1 LSEYRDHYDELRAA
15 GARLA
20 AISVDDP
27 SRADAMR
34 RDLSLPFPVL
44 CDTQR
49 EVIRA
54 WDLVNAAEGNIA
66 YPAVFVIDR
75 ERRVRYRA
83 RESTTARAGVAEV
96 IAAARAIA
104 SGGAPAKT
112 EGERHAVWPG
122 AMFFRATMN
131 MLTRGIRSKG

>member
-1 LSEYRDHYDELRAA
+1 LSEYRDRHDELRTA
-15 GARLA
+15 GVKLA

-34 RDLSLPFPVL
+34 RDLKLPFPVL
-44 CDTQR
+44 CDTKR

-54 WDLVNAAEGNIA
+54 WDLVNAAEGDIA
-66 YPAVFVIDR
+66 YPAAFVIDR

-83 RESTTARAGVAEV
+83 LESTTARASMAEV

-104 SGGAPAKT
+104 SGAEPART
-112 EGERHAVWPG
+112 EGERRAIWPG
-122 AMFFRATMN
+122 AMFLRATMN
-131 MLTRGIRSKG
+131 MLTRGIRQR

>member
-1 LSEYRDHYDELRAA
+1 LSEYREHHDELRAA
-15 GARLA
+15 GAKLA

-27 SRADAMR
+27 ARADAMR
-34 RDLSLPFPVL
+34 RDLRLPFPVL
-44 CDTQR
+44 CDPTR

-54 WDLVNAAEGNIA
+54 WDLVNAAEGDIA

-83 RESTTARAGVAEV
+83 LETTTARASVAEV

-104 SGGAPAKT
+104 AGGAPAKT
-112 EGERHAVWPG
+112 EGGRHAIWPG
-122 AMFFRATMN
+122 TMFLRATMN
-131 MLTRGIRSKG
+131 MLTRGIRSRG